1 MKNEFLY
8 RNPIFISEVK
18 QRLADKRNYRI
29 KTKLLAIDKL
39 SLEESKKNSMLLSH
53 INNQTNYKYF
63 LNFIKEKGYKSAF
76 TKIKDKHQI
85 KPNKLLN
92 KKKLRINM
100 DKKVPNLIKLFR
112 SENNNNIYHKVNMRD
127 LLFNN
132 QRQTPFQINH
142 IRSNFLKQCIQFTKR
157 KNLHDN
163 IKDEKNLESY
173 SINSNGQRKKIFG
186 SYIIRN
192 ISEFDDYFIKSK
204 TLVKSNSCKNYIKYY
219 MNRNSGK
226 INYNK

>member
-1 MKNEFLY
+1 
-8 RNPIFISEVK
+8 
-18 QRLADKRNYRI
+18 
-29 KTKLLAIDKL
+29 
-39 SLEESKKNSMLLSH
+39 
-53 INNQTNYKYF
+53 
-63 LNFIKEKGYKSAF
+63 
-76 TKIKDKHQI
+76 
-85 KPNKLLN
+85 
-92 KKKLRINM
+92 
-100 DKKVPNLIKLFR
+100 
-112 SENNNNIYHKVNMRD
+112 MRD